1 MGSSDQDV
9 HIVYSIFS
17 GNKVIKRGSV
27 YRNNQLMNL
36 KLAYDEAYDNGLLLT
51 FAWVKNGKCY
61 THSAKIHRP
70 LPNKNLTLAWTTF
83 RDRLKPG
90 QQEEWTL
97 TVKDCKGN
105 PVDAQLMAT
114 LYDQSLDMLQAHS
127 WSLVPYLDLPLP
139 ANNWVYPS
147 RSRISNMSSNYWN
160 SYTVK
165 ELVFSHFDPRVFPN
179 LYYHSFR
186 RFSRGGVLSKAMTR
200 VADDEDGVVYEEAMV
215 AMEAPMAYAKNEE
228 SGDRSQESVDSSQ
241 ESGDRS
247 QETGS
252 EQVQVRENLNET
264 AFFYPQLTTDAEGR
278 VALKFTLP
286 ESLTTWRLMALA
298 HTRDMYVGSIVGE
311 AVAQKDVMIQPNVP
325 RFLRDGDQG
334 TISARIFNTGEKNLT
349 GKAQLRLLN
358 PETNAVVYE
367 QSQNVTLKAGETT
380 PVTFTF
386 TPSLLTPSLLI
397 CQMTVSGKDFSDGEQ
412 HYLPLLPSQE
422 RVTVTMPITQHQPGT
437 ATVDLA
443 ALIPADAKGSKL
455 TFEYTNQPAWLMI
468 QALPTVGSPS
478 DDNAIS
484 QAASF
489 YANSLGRY
497 ILQQNPQAKTAF
509 ELWSQESGVG
519 SQETSLT
526 SALAKN
532 QDLKDLLLN
541 ETPWVLDADNET
553 EQKQRLADFFDENL
567 MQNRLSDAV
576 AKLNKL
582 QRTDGSWSWWQDMP
596 GSFYMTV
603 AVSEMLVRLNEMAGE
618 QTETKQML
626 TDAFGFMGQ
635 EIVKE
640 VEELKKW
647 SKEGHEVSFPS
658 FKALQWLY
666 LATLDGRTLPDEV
679 VRANNYLLKLLKKE
693 IKSQSIYEKALTAV
707 ILSKSDPKRA
717 AEYAQ
722 SLKEWTVYREDI
734 GRYYDTPRAGYS
746 WFDYKIPTQTVA
758 IEALQRLAASDQ
770 QTLDEMR
777 RWLLQE
783 KRTQAWD
790 TPINSVNAVYAFLGR
805 EGVRREG
812 VKEANTLKLDAE
824 NATIKVDGQPL
835 DLPKAT
841 AAIGYVK
848 TQVPAT
854 SQTLSVDKTSEDT
867 SWGAVY
873 AQFVQATHNI
883 AASASGITVK
893 RELLDAKGNLL
904 PITSDHSPLKVG
916 DRIKM
921 RITIT
926 ADRDYDFVQVVDKRA
941 ACLEPVRQLS
951 GWHQGSYCTPKDYT
965 TNYYFDCLS
974 KGTHVIESEYYID
987 RAGLYETG
995 TCTVECAYA
1004 PEFRGVAP
1012 SLTLDIKQ
1020 K

>member
-1 MGSSDQDV
+1 
-9 HIVYSIFS
+9 
-17 GNKVIKRGSV
+17 
-27 YRNNQLMNL
+27 
-36 KLAYDEAYDNGLLLT
+36 
-51 FAWVKNGKCY
+51 
-61 THSAKIHRP
+61 
-70 LPNKNLTLAWTTF
+70 
-83 RDRLKPG
+83 
-90 QQEEWTL
+90 
-97 TVKDCKGN
+97 
-105 PVDAQLMAT
+105 
-114 LYDQSLDMLQAHS
+114 
-127 WSLVPYLDLPLP
+127 
-139 ANNWVYPS
+139 
-147 RSRISNMSSNYWN
+147 
-160 SYTVK
+160 
-165 ELVFSHFDPRVFPN
+165 
-179 LYYHSFR
+179 
-186 RFSRGGVLSKAMTR
+186 
-200 VADDEDGVVYEEAMV
+200 
-215 AMEAPMAYAKNEE
+215 
-228 SGDRSQESVDSSQ
+228 
-241 ESGDRS
+241 
-247 QETGS
+247 
-252 EQVQVRENLNET
+252 
-264 AFFYPQLTTDAEGR
+264 
-278 VALKFTLP
+278 
-286 ESLTTWRLMALA
+286 
-298 HTRDMYVGSIVGE
+298 
-311 AVAQKDVMIQPNVP
+311 
-325 RFLRDGDQG
+325 
-334 TISARIFNTGEKNLT
+334 
-349 GKAQLRLLN
+349 
-358 PETNAVVYE
+358 VVYE
-367 QSQNVTLKAGETT
+367 QSQNVTLKAGDTT

-532 QDLKDLLLN
+532 QDLKELLLN

-567 MQNRLSDAV
+567 MQNRLSSAV
-576 AKLNKL
+576 SKLLKL

-635 EIVKE
+635 EIVKD
-640 VEELKKW
+640 VEEMKKW
-647 SKEGHEVSFPS
+647 EKDGHEVSFPS

-666 LATLDGRTLPDEV
+666 LIALDGRELPDEV

-790 TPINSVNAVYAFLGR
+790 TPINSVNAVYAFLQG
-805 EGVRREG
+805 GS
-812 VKEANTLKLDAE
+812 LKLTSD
-824 NATIKVDGQPL
+824 NAVVKVDDQPL

-854 SQTLSVDKTSEDT
+854 SQTLTVEKTSEGT

-883 AASASGITVK
+883 VASGSGITVK
-893 RELLDAKGNLL
+893 REF
-904 PITSDHSPLKVG
+904 IIDHSPLTIDHSPLTIDHSAAQKSAENNGQCSMVNVQCKVG

-941 ACLEPVRQLS
+941 ACLEPVHQLS

-974 KGTHVIESEYYID
+974 KGTHTIESDYYID

-1004 PEFRGVAP
+1004 PEFRGIAP

>member
-1 MGSSDQDV
+1 
-9 HIVYSIFS
+9 
-17 GNKVIKRGSV
+17 
-27 YRNNQLMNL
+27 
-36 KLAYDEAYDNGLLLT
+36 
-51 FAWVKNGKCY
+51 
-61 THSAKIHRP
+61 
-70 LPNKNLTLAWTTF
+70 
-83 RDRLKPG
+83 
-90 QQEEWTL
+90 
-97 TVKDCKGN
+97 
-105 PVDAQLMAT
+105 
-114 LYDQSLDMLQAHS
+114 
-127 WSLVPYLDLPLP
+127 
-139 ANNWVYPS
+139 
-147 RSRISNMSSNYWN
+147 
-160 SYTVK
+160 
-165 ELVFSHFDPRVFPN
+165 
-179 LYYHSFR
+179 
-186 RFSRGGVLSKAMTR
+186 
-200 VADDEDGVVYEEAMV
+200 
-215 AMEAPMAYAKNEE
+215 
-228 SGDRSQESVDSSQ
+228 
-241 ESGDRS
+241 
-247 QETGS
+247 
-252 EQVQVRENLNET
+252 
-264 AFFYPQLTTDAEGR
+264 
-278 VALKFTLP
+278 
-286 ESLTTWRLMALA
+286 
-298 HTRDMYVGSIVGE
+298 
-311 AVAQKDVMIQPNVP
+311 MI
-325 RFLRDGDQG
+325 
-334 TISARIFNTGEKNLT
+334 
-349 GKAQLRLLN
+349 
-358 PETNAVVYE
+358 
-367 QSQNVTLKAGETT
+367 
-380 PVTFTF
+380 
-386 TPSLLTPSLLI
+386 
-397 CQMTVSGKDFSDGEQ
+397 VSGKGFSDGEQ

-437 ATVDLA
+437 AKVDLA

-468 QALPTVGSPS
+468 QALPTVGTPS

-484 QAASF
+484 QAASY

-509 ELWSQESGVG
+509 ALWK
-519 SQETSLT
+519 QETDAESLT

-618 QTETKQML
+618 QPETKQML

-635 EIVKE
+635 EIVKD
-640 VEELKKW
+640 VEEMKKW
-647 SKEGHEVSFPS
+647 EKEGHEVSFPS

-666 LATLDGRTLPDEV
+666 LATLDGRSLPDEV
-679 VRANNYLLKLLKKE
+679 ERANNYLLKLLKKD
-693 IKSQSIYEKALTAV
+693 IKSQSIYEKALTAI

-746 WFDYKIPTQTVA
+746 WYDYKIPTQTVA

-790 TPINSVNAVYAFLGR
+790 TPINSVNAVYAFLQG
-805 EGVRREG
+805 GS
-812 VKEANTLKLDAE
+812 LKLTSD
-824 NATIKVDGQPL
+824 NAVVKVDDQPL

-848 TQVPAT
+848 AQVPAT
-854 SQTLSVDKTSEDT
+854 SQMLTVDKTSEGT

-873 AQFVQATHNI
+873 AQFTQATHNI
-883 AASASGITVK
+883 AASGSGITVK

-904 PITSDHSPLKVG
+904 PLTTHPSPLKVG

-974 KGTHVIESEYYID
+974 KGTHTIESEYYID
-987 RAGLYETG
+987 RVGLYETG

-1004 PEFRGVAP
+1004 PEFRGIAP
-1012 SLTLDIKQ
+1012 SLTLDVK
-1020 K
+1020 